1 MRRHPDKRPSRRE
14 STFDPLFVFNQFGEL
29 ERRALRP
36 GNVHSADGWNDVL
49 KPVVARYLG
58 KVSRLSRLSA
68 GQPTRSRKA
77 RRHIRRGYSDMVDAD
92 LTKCFDSRLRASQI
106 SGSLDRGPARAA
118 TESADRATGRG
129 GASRRSAPSR
139 TDRKLPAP
147 NSIAPAARISAAS
160 SHSCQSA
167 MSLLGRSHRFL
178 D

>member
-58 KVSRLSRLSA
+58 KVSRLSR
-68 GQPTRSRKA
+68 R
-77 RRHIRRGYSDMVDAD
+77 
-92 LTKCFDSRLRASQI
+92 
-106 SGSLDRGPARAA
+106 GSLDRGPARGAA
-118 TESADRATGRG
+118 ESADRATGRG

-147 NSIAPAARISAAS
+147 NSIAPFHSARCANLG
-160 SHSCQSA
+160 
-167 MSLLGRSHRFL
+167 SLVAFVSKRYVALGAL
-178 D
+178 P